1 MRSVI
6 RFIAAGA
13 VSLPLLIGA
22 AGIASA
28 DSGTHAEHENY
39 TVAASS
45 EGALVHEVQAGAH
58 EHGVAYFHESFV
70 GAGSEGAGY
79 YEVTAV
85 SYPGGAHY
93 EDEYAFAGP
102 HGAVVGGAESS
113 VDSGDWDDEGS
124 DD

>member
-1 MRSVI
+1 MRTVI
-6 RFIAAGA
+6 RFIAASA

-28 DSGTHAEHENY
+28 DPGTHTEHENY

-45 EGALVHEVQAGAH
+45 EGSFVHEVEAGAYDDD
-58 EHGVAYFHESFV
+58 VAYFHEGFV

-79 YEVTAV
+79 YEVSAV

-113 VDSGDWDDEGS
+113 ADSGDWDDEGW